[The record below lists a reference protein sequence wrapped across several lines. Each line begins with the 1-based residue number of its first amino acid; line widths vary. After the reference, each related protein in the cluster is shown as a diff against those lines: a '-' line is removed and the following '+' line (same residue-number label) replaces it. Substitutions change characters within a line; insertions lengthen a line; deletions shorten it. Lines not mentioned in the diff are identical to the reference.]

1 MKEDRY
7 KIYSYTRKDGVKEI
21 VALSTYAGKK
31 VKGKAVCDPTD
42 EYNENVGKE
51 LAKLRCAVKVDAKRV
66 RRAIEERNELLRIQA
81 NIEKLIQKNKK
92 YLVDSLKR
100 EEEDNA
106 RLNDLLDELI

>member
-7 KIYSYTRKDGVKEI
+7 KIYSYTREDGVKET
-21 VALSTYAGKK
+21 VAVSTYAGKK

-42 EYNENVGKE
+42 EYNEAIGKE

-66 RRAIEERNELLRIQA
+66 RRAIDERQELLKLQ
-81 NIEKLIQKNKK
+81 EKVEALIQKNKR

-100 EEEDNA
+100 EEEDGA

>member
-66 RRAIEERNELLRIQA
+66 RRANEERNELLKIQV
-81 NIEKLIQKNKK
+81 NIEKLIQKNTK
-92 YLVDSLKR
+92 YLVDSLIR

>member
-21 VALSTYAGKK
+21 IALSTYAGKK
-31 VKGKAVCDPTD
+31 VKGKAVCDPSD
-42 EYNENVGKE
+42 EYNEVVGKE

-66 RRAIEERNELLRIQA
+66 KRAIEERNELLKLQEKV
-81 NIEKLIQKNKK
+81 EKLIQKNKA
-92 YLVDSLKR
+92 YLVDSLKN
-100 EEEDNA
+100 EVEDNA